1 MTNQQQPN
9 LRNLGAAI
17 AKNHFNGVPVEFIV
31 PPGTQVVIVS
41 DMFMADYPAGGAE
54 QTTEAIIRK
63 CPGRTFKVHSQSLTI
78 DMLERYSDRYW
89 IFGNFTQCDVAALA
103 YLTRSKIRYSIIEY
117 DYKYCM
123 FRSEVMHQ
131 KQTGNSCDCTFR
143 PHGVLVEA
151 FYERAEHIFWMSK
164 KQKDHFL
171 SRVPSL
177 IFSPEGKHVVQ
188 GSVFFDETLEL
199 LLSLKKVHED
209 TVGKLPIKIWA
220 VQGSQ
225 NWIKG
230 TQETIKWCTEKRL
243 PVKVL
248 ANLGYEQFLKELAAC
263 DGLVFQPLDLDT
275 CPRVVIEAKI
285 MGCELELNDNVQH
298 KGEAWFNGSS
308 EEIVGYL
315 RTRGNHFWTHISL

>member
-1 MTNQQQPN
+1 MTDQQPN

-31 PPGTQVVIVS
+31 PPGTQVVFVA
-41 DMFMADYPAGGAE
+41 DMFVKDYPGGAE
-54 QTTEAIIRK
+54 QTTEAIASK
-63 CPGRTFKVHSQSLTI
+63 CPVKSFRVHSQSLTV
-78 DMLERYSDRYW
+78 DMLEKYSDKYW

-103 YLTRSKIRYSIIEY
+103 HLAQSNIKYSIIEY

-123 FRSEVMHQ
+123 YRSEVMHQ
-131 KQTGNSCDCTFR
+131 KQTGHPCDCILR
-143 PHGVLVEA
+143 PHGILVEK
-151 FYERAEHIFWMSK
+151 FYSKAEHIFWMSE

-171 SRVPSL
+171 SRMPAL
-177 IFSPEGKHVVQ
+177 IFAPEGKHIVQ
-188 GSVFFDETLEL
+188 GSVFLDETLDQL
-199 LLSLKKVHED
+199 LALKKVHEAS
-209 TVGKLPIKIWA
+209 VGKLPIKIWA

-248 ANLGYEQFLKELAAC
+248 ANMGYEQFLKELATC

-285 MGCELELNDNVQH
+285 MGCDLELNDNVQH
-298 KGEAWFNGSS
+298 KNEAWFAGSP

-315 RTRGNHFWTHISL
+315 RTRGDHFWTHISL